1 MKTLQIAGQ
10 ILLFVVVLLGIG
22 LFAAGG
28 HSGHVE
34 DTSPL
39 AIKRSADIVEPWLGM
54 PELRVK
60 WRSDMTSSR
69 LTAGAGLQKGVKS
82 NDELVVSGMDLR
94 GTSEVIEYE
103 PGVKIVV
110 REDTD
115 SYEATWTYTLQD
127 SGRRTR
133 IDAAVDLQYKGFFGK
148 LFSPITRLS
157 MAERTREDLDELAR
171 IVERDY

>member
-39 AIKRSADIVEPWLGM
+39 AIKRSADIVEPWLAL
-54 PELRVK
+54 PELRAQ
-60 WRSDMTSSR
+60 WRSDITSSR
-69 LTAGAGLQKGVKS
+69 ASGASVLQKGLKS
-82 NDELVVSGMDLR
+82 SDELAVFGMDLR
-94 GTSEVIEYE
+94 GTSEVVEYE
-103 PGVKIVV
+103 PGEKIVV
-110 REDTD
+110 RESTD
-115 SYEATWTYTLQD
+115 SYDATWTYTMQD

-133 IDAAVDLQYKGFFGK
+133 VDAAVDLQFNGFFGK
-148 LFSPITRLS
+148 LFSPITRLG
-157 MAERTREDLDELAR
+157 MAERTREDLDALAHL
-171 IVERDY
+171 VERDY